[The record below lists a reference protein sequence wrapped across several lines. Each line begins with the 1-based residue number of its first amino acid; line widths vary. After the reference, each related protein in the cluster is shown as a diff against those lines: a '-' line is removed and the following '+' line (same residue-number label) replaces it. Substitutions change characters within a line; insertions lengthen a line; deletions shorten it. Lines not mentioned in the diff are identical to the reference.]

1 MHERP
6 TDADAGDDGRDDT
19 YKWAIIIIAVAV
31 VAAVAIVI
39 VVALVVYVVRKKM
52 AANGMR

>member
-6 TDADAGDDGRDDT
+6 TDAGAGDDGRDDT
-19 YKWAIIIIAVAV
+19 YKWAIIAVAV

-39 VVALVVYVVRKKM
+39 VVALVVYVVRRKM
-52 AANGMR
+52 AANGLR